1 MEKLTGIKCESIIGE
16 AVHVRGN
23 LFEYRRSGY
32 ITTLDLDENLSIE
45 EVYYIK
51 EVISFYEELISLND

>member
-1 MEKLTGIKCESIIGE
+1 MGKLTGIKCESVGE
-16 AVHVRGN
+16 AVNVKGN
-23 LFEYRRSGY
+23 LFEYRRVKN
-32 ITTLDLDENLSIE
+32 TTLLELDENLSIE